1 MKRIP
6 VKNPKQE
13 FIRETLAFKAF
24 VGTLNWFCDGR
35 LIGILASAKTL
46 YHSLTIA
53 DLLEMFGK
61 HAGVAYDLL
70 VTLSEMADRL
80 GIPPS
85 RPLYQS
91 KQKIKSQGEL
101 IMANTKEFLED
112 AQGRLV
118 PVSAIKPIDLKRHEA
133 VTSIMA
139 DTFKERDRL
148 IEFKNQSGFV
158 YRTFLRN
165 QQRTAGLKSM
175 AELRAM

>member
-24 VGTLNWFCDGR
+24 EGTLNWFCDGR

-46 YHSLTIA
+46 SHSLTIA

-80 GIPPS
+80 GIPQAG
-85 RPLYQS
+85 LYI
-91 KQKIKSQGEL
+91 KANKKIKS
-101 IMANTKEFLED
+101 
-112 AQGRLV
+112 
-118 PVSAIKPIDLKRHEA
+118 
-133 VTSIMA
+133 
-139 DTFKERDRL
+139 
-148 IEFKNQSGFV
+148 
-158 YRTFLRN
+158 
-165 QQRTAGLKSM
+165 
-175 AELRAM
+175 

>member
-53 DLLEMFGK
+53 DILEMFGK

-80 GIPPS
+80 GIPQAG
-85 RPLYQS
+85 LYS
-91 KQKIKSQGEL
+91 KQTKKS
-101 IMANTKEFLED
+101 NHKE
-112 AQGRLV
+112 
-118 PVSAIKPIDLKRHEA
+118 
-133 VTSIMA
+133 
-139 DTFKERDRL
+139 
-148 IEFKNQSGFV
+148 N
-158 YRTFLRN
+158 
-165 QQRTAGLKSM
+165 
-175 AELRAM
+175 